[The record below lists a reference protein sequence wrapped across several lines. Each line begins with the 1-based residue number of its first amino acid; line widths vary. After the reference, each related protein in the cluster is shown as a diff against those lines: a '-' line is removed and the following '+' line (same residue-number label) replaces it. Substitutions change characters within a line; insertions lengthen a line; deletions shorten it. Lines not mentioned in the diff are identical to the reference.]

1 MSRLGRAAANLG
13 LAAGAALVTIALAE
27 VSLRLFGPES
37 TGYYVFA
44 PNTTTLTTPLTE
56 LMPGVEGTA
65 EFRTNAHGMRG
76 ADLGADGSEYRILT
90 FGGSTA
96 QNIYLDQSEAW
107 PTLVGSLLGP
117 TADGR
122 RTWSGSVGRSGAT
135 ARTNVVQFR
144 HLVPSLP
151 RIDAAVMLLGV
162 NDLGAA
168 LRQAWA
174 YETPPSLADPAVERA
189 HVRQGFVRVPGKI
202 QDQFPE
208 YEEGLVP
215 LYRRLALWHV
225 ARLSRDAWI
234 MRSGGLRQDRFG
246 QTLVTWRAH
255 RRNSRLVHDSLPPL
269 EAPLAEYRG
278 YLESMADIAEEH
290 GVRLVLM
297 TQPVLWRADLTAEEE
312 ALLWMGG
319 TGDFQSD
326 PTQAYF
332 APGPLAE
339 GMRAYNSVLLD
350 VCRERGVEC
359 VDLAAVVPA
368 DTSMFY
374 DDVHPT
380 EAGSRAFADAL
391 AAYLRETPPYR

>member
-1 MSRLGRAAANLG
+1 VSRLGRSAANLA
-13 LAAGAALVTIALAE
+13 LAAVAGLVAIAVAE
-27 VSLRLFGPES
+27 VSLRLFAPES

-44 PNTTTLTTPLTE
+44 PSTSTFTTPLTE

-65 EFRTNAHGMRG
+65 EFRTNAHGIRG
-76 ADLGADGSEYRILT
+76 DELGPDGSEYRILT

-96 QNIYLDQSEAW
+96 QNVYLDQAEAW
-107 PTLVGSLLGP
+107 PTLVGTLLGP

-122 RTWSGSVGRSGAT
+122 RTWAGSVGRSGAT

-144 HLVPSLP
+144 RLIPSLP
-151 RIDAAVMLLGV
+151 PIDAAVMLLGV

-174 YETPPSLADPAVERA
+174 YETPPSLTDAAVEQA
-189 HVRQGFVRVPGKI
+189 HIRQGFVRVPGKI

-208 YEEGLVP
+208 YEEQVP
-215 LYRRLALWHV
+215 IYKRLALWHV
-225 ARLSRDAWI
+225 ARLSRDAWR
-234 MRSGGLRQDRFG
+234 MWRGGLRQDRYG
-246 QTLVTWRAH
+246 ESLVTWRSH
-255 RRNSRLVHDSLPPL
+255 RRDSHLVHDSLPRL

-278 YLESMADIAEEH
+278 YLESMVDIAEEH

-297 TQPVLWRADLTAEEE
+297 TQPVLWRADLGEDEE

-326 PTQAYF
+326 PAQAYF

-339 GMRAYNSVLLD
+339 GMRAYNRVLLD
-350 VCRERGVEC
+350 VCVERGVEC
-359 VDLAAVVPA
+359 VDLAAVVPS

-391 AAYLRETPPYR
+391 AAHLRETPPYR